1 MTVIVALVEE
11 GGADVNLQTTETG
24 DTPLILSVSSILN
37 HYSLSILSRHF
48 GLFSIPLKI
57 VAVEIDKSVTILM
70 SHTSPS

>member
-37 HYSLSILSRHF
+37 HYSLSILRY
-48 GLFSIPLKI
+48 PI

-70 SHTSPS
+70 